1 MLARIRKSMA
11 EKDEGFTLIELL
23 VVMIIIG
30 ILAAIAIPV
39 FLSQREK
46 AQDTATKADVTIIG
60 KEIAT
65 YYVDGDPTGEVAV
78 GKDANNQYTVNAKV
92 VGRSSQATI
101 GAPTMTFHATDKA
114 NKWCVQLTNT
124 NGGTQTWKYSA
135 KSGLASGACAAADV
149 A

>member
-46 AQDTATKADVTIIG
+46 AQDTATKADVTTIG

-124 NGGTQTWKYSA
+124 NGGTQTWKYSP
-135 KSGLASGACAAADV
+135 KSGLSSGACAAADI

>member
-1 MLARIRKSMA
+1 MLARIHKSMK

-39 FLSQREK
+39 FLNQRAK
-46 AQDTATKADVTIIG
+46 AQDTATKADVTTVG

-65 YYVDGDPTGEVAV
+65 YFVDNTAAPAVAL
-78 GKDANNQYTVNAKV
+78 DATTREYSVAAIV
-92 VGRSSQATI
+92 VGRASQATI
-101 GAPTMTFHATDKA
+101 GTLNSSFNATNPA
-114 NKWCVQLTNT
+114 NKWCVDLTNT
-124 NGGTQTWKYSA
+124 SGSTQTWKYSA
-135 KSGLASGACAAADV
+135 KGGLQAGACVAADI